1 MNNNLNDFVIKTNG
15 LKSNSKRGHLCG
27 MTSTI
32 SDQFF
37 YPHPSPPSSS
47 KMNNKSI
54 VQKKHVTNLKTPLLL
69 FHVDVINVCSQ
80 TKEIKLNNSCVLT
93 FIEVIYKRNN
103 NNT

>member
-37 YPHPSPPSSS
+37 YPHPSTPSSS

-54 VQKKHVTNLKTPLLL
+54 VQKQQNLQTRDKFEDPLTPLPCGR
-69 FHVDVINVCSQ
+69 H
-80 TKEIKLNNSCVLT
+80 KCVLPN
-93 FIEVIYKRNN
+93 KRN
-103 NNT
+103 